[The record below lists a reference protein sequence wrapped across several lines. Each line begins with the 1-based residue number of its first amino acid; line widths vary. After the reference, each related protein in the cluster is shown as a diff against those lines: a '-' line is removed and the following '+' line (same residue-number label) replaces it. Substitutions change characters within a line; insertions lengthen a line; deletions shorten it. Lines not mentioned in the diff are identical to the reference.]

1 MNSFELNVLGMDI
14 SFRSDADPE
23 RVDRAQDF
31 VEKQYERLKSQG
43 GQFGK
48 ERLLTLLVLGIAD
61 DLLQTQQRLE
71 GVEKRL
77 DELLKLIEKVD

>member
-1 MNSFELNVLGMDI
+1 MNSFQLNVLGMDI
-14 SFRSDADPE
+14 SFRSEADPG
-23 RVDRAQDF
+23 RVERAQDF
-31 VEKQYERLKSQG
+31 VEKQYERLKNHG
-43 GQFGK
+43 GQFSK

-77 DELLKLIEKVD
+77 DDLLKLIEKAD

>member
-1 MNSFELNVLGMDI
+1 MNSFQLNVLGMDI
-14 SFRSDADPE
+14 AFRSDADPD
-23 RVDRAQDF
+23 RVERAQDF
-31 VEKQYERLKSQG
+31 VEKQYEKLKNHG

-77 DELLKLIEKVD
+77 DDLLKLIEKVD